1 MGMKKIAWLPTLVT
15 WALKAETNASSAGR
29 EKQKEKETKQLGTKA
44 SKSDGGFQAGKP
56 ALWGM

>member
-1 MGMKKIAWLPTLVT
+1 VT

-29 EKQKEKETKQLGTKA
+29 EKQKEKETKHLGMKA